1 MPAIEKN
8 LKQEIN
14 KKADKSDVLNE
25 LKKKTDSLL
34 TQQLADRVNKIEE
47 TCANLGISPEKVET
61 KDDNELVLS
70 NISNL
75 NKNMVRPEVIE
86 ELKREIQDN

>member
-34 TQQLADRVNKIEE
+34 T
-47 TCANLGISPEKVET
+47 
-61 KDDNELVLS
+61 
-70 NISNL
+70 
-75 NKNMVRPEVIE
+75 
-86 ELKREIQDN
+86 

>member
-25 LKKKTDSLL
+25 LKNKTDSLL
-34 TQQLADRVNKIEE
+34 T
-47 TCANLGISPEKVET
+47 
-61 KDDNELVLS
+61 
-70 NISNL
+70 
-75 NKNMVRPEVIE
+75 
-86 ELKREIQDN
+86 